1 MSDANTP
8 GSGMGSNPVSPGD
21 PGQRSAPGTDPRE
34 GAGRSSRAA
43 TGGRGTAPGAV
54 TGYAE
59 AIVNVARAEGV
70 AERVEDEL
78 FQVARTFEANDDLRE
93 RLTDPQLD
101 PGTKLGVIT
110 ELLQGRAHPQT
121 VSAVLWVVQAGRARQ
136 LADIADAVVRLGAE
150 SRNRVVA
157 EVRTAVALDRTQQQ
171 RLAQALSQTTG
182 QEIEPRVVVDPDVV
196 GGVVVTI
203 GDTVIDGSVARR
215 LTEFRSRLTG
225 A

>member
-1 MSDANTP
+1 MSDATTP
-8 GSGMGSNPVSPGD
+8 GSGKGSNPVSPGD
-21 PGQRSAPGTDPRE
+21 PGQRPAPGTDPRE
-34 GAGRSSRAA
+34 GAGATSRASG
-43 TGGRGTAPGAV
+43 GGRGTSPGAV
-54 TGYAE
+54 TGYAQ
-59 AIVNVARAEGV
+59 AIVTVARAEGV

-78 FQVARTFEANDDLRE
+78 FQIARTIEANDELRE

-101 PGTKLGVIT
+101 PGTKLGVVQD
-110 ELLQGRAHPQT
+110 LLQGRSHPQT
-121 VSAVLWVVQAGRARQ
+121 ISAVLWVVQAGRARQ

-157 EVRTAVALDRTQQQ
+157 EVRTAVALDSAQQQ
-171 RLAQALSQTTG
+171 RLARALSDATG
-182 QEIEPRVVVDPDVV
+182 QQVEPRVVVDPDVV